1 MTFEDNNRSG
11 GQQASREIVEL
22 VFAVVAVDHY
32 KPARLL
38 TGRAGQ
44 RLLVRLTFRG
54 DAKEAM
60 LAAVKIS
67 KMQNVGSRADSM
79 AYQWAPNSG
88 GVMIIRIEEN

>member
-44 RLLVRLTFRG
+44 RVQVRLTFRG
-54 DAKEAM
+54 NAKQTFNTLTIVSKSKKATVKTVIPRPAHS
-60 LAAVKIS
+60 LALEVTPTS
-67 KMQNVGSRADSM
+67 S
-79 AYQWAPNSG
+79 
-88 GVMIIRIEEN
+88 